1 MIGILNMEI
10 GRPDSRG
17 RLSMNSI
24 KQLLVAIFWVLCL
37 NGVAI
42 SQNPP
47 EANPESDNDPDLK
60 ALIKK
65 VETQHRGETSHGKT
79 RMNIST
85 KDWNRTLLMETW
97 SEGREKFLVKILDPA
112 KEKGTCTLK
121 VENDIWNF
129 FPKIDRLIKIPSS
142 LMGDKW
148 MGSNFTNDDL
158 VKDTKI
164 DELYDLTKESGDKK
178 NIVILA
184 TPKPTA
190 AVVWGKILYSI
201 DLEKEIPTSV
211 DYFDEAGKK
220 VRTMVFDQVRQISNR
235 WLAMRM
241 KVQPL
246 ETPNEWTELLF
257 ESIEFDLKLPSNLFS
272 VQALRKR

>member
-1 MIGILNMEI
+1 MKWFTVITFCFL
-10 GRPDSRG
+10 
-17 RLSMNSI
+17 
-24 KQLLVAIFWVLCL
+24 W
-37 NGVAI
+37 I
-42 SQNPP
+42 SGTSFPNTAFGDTLAQTG
-47 EANPESDNDPDLK
+47 DTDLK

-79 RMNIST
+79 RMNISA
-85 KDWNRTLLMETW
+85 KDWKRTLLMETW
-97 SEGREKFLVKILDPA
+97 SEGREKFLVNILDPA

-121 VENDIWNF
+121 VGNDIWNY

-158 VKDTKI
+158 VKDNKI
-164 DELYDLTKESGDKK
+164 DELYDLKKESGDEKT
-178 NIVILA
+178 IVILA

-201 DLEKEIPTSV
+201 DLEKEIPTTV

-220 VRTMVFDQVRQISNR
+220 VRTMVFDQVRHVSNR
-235 WLAMRM
+235 WLAFRM

-246 ETPNEWTELLF
+246 ETPNEWTELIF

-272 VQALRKR
+272 VQVLRKR